1 MCGIA
6 FTISQRKDT
15 NSVIGSFK
23 ENILRRGP
31 DSFTVEVI
39 EVR

>member
-6 FTISQRKDT
+6 FTIARKDAY
-15 NSVIGSFK
+15 SVISAFK
-23 ENILRRGP
+23 ENVLRRGP